1 MLYNMSGEKPKFS
14 ETYNSVIKDEW
25 DDSCFT
31 ITKMMVIF
39 AGLSV
44 AFLLKQQDP
53 NFSPQV

>member
-14 ETYNSVIKDEW
+14 ETYNSVMEEHL

-31 ITKMMVIF
+31 IMKMLVICV
-39 AGLSV
+39 GLTV

-53 NFSPQV
+53 NFFPQV

>member
-1 MLYNMSGEKPKFS
+1 MSGEKPKFS